1 MRGGNFFFIP
11 YPHVPCTI
19 TVTCL
24 LDLETLTVISEE
36 VCSVFIVKSI
46 SNIYWSRFALTSLV
60 LLNFSGRSDELCR
73 CQACLGKYTLLGDE
87 ENPRLSIYDR
97 RLPCCGCGIGWSWW
111 VNLLWQ
117 WTAIVFFSLVNAVL
131 NILLLQFSSRF
142 LVPYHLVRCSSSLL
156 LQVLQSGPSWTAWT
170 RCFCCSG

>member
-1 MRGGNFFFIP
+1 MRGGNFFFIL

-24 LDLETLTVISEE
+24 LDLKILTVISEE
-36 VCSVFIVKSI
+36 VCSTFILKGI
-46 SNIYWSRFALTSLV
+46 SNIYWSHFALNSLV
-60 LLNFSGRSDELCR
+60 LLNFTGRSDEFCR

-87 ENPRLSIYDR
+87 ENSRLSIYDR

-117 WTAIVFFSLVNAVL
+117 FVVKKSALAVNCNSLFLACKCCFEHITIAVFF
-131 NILLLQFSSRF
+131 
-142 LVPYHLVRCSSSLL
+142 
-156 LQVLQSGPSWTAWT
+156 
-170 RCFCCSG
+170 